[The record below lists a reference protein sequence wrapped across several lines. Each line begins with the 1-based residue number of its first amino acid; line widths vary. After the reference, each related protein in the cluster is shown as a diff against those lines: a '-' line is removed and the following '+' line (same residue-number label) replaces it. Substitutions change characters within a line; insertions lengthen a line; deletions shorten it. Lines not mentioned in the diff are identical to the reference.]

1 MLVGAQILG
10 SRRAENSQS
19 VLGPVPSLE
28 VWVREAP
35 AVYSVTSKGMNEAL
49 QAPTLKCYRFVRAFR
64 SLPPPSP
71 RPRKEGIEG
80 VQVEWPGHI
89 LMVRLGGFQGGGQE
103 WGVGLGGTH
112 T

>member
-1 MLVGAQILG
+1 MLQICE
-10 SRRAENSQS
+10 SFQEF
-19 VLGPVPSLE
+19 
-28 VWVREAP
+28 
-35 AVYSVTSKGMNEAL
+35 
-49 QAPTLKCYRFVRAFR
+49 TL
-64 SLPPPSP
+64 
-71 RPRKEGIEG
+71 KEGIEG